1 MDPVTRGIDII
12 VNYLGIQFDVSTPQ
26 PLYNMV
32 HYNTVL
38 NITRIIAGPHMVIND

>member
-26 PLYNMV
+26 PLYN
-32 HYNTVL
+32 TVL